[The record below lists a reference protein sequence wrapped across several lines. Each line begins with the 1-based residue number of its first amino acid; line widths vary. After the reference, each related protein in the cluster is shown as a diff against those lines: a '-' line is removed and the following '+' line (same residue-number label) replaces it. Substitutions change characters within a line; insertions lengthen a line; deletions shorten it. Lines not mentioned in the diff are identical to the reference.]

1 MLSTDLKTFI
11 INWNNLFPLDRWY
24 REKYKIPF
32 NSKKHLKASQV
43 DILLEY
49 IEKIS
54 FKEYSDDMISD
65 IENKKLLDKGE
76 WLKPTEVTEKES
88 DDLFDAIEI

>member
-49 IEKIS
+49 IEEIS